1 MLLQPFP
8 LGVPQPATCK
18 GDAVLILGFVL
29 LFLPLSQVL
38 GCLLLTKA
46 SAMLLYADWCK
57 HYAAD

>member
-1 MLLQPFP
+1 MLQPFP
-8 LGVPQPATCK
+8 LGVPQATTCK
-18 GDAVLILGFVL
+18 GDAVLILGIVL